1 MEKLKQFFQFASTNG
16 LWLLSAFDND
26 KPGPSASLLFAH
38 AANTVALG
46 AIITLIVKDTLQGTI
61 AAIMYSV
68 LMIVFYLMRRIKSF
82 KADLDDKSIE
92 LESGE
97 DNGKKDT

>member
-1 MEKLKQFFQFASTNG
+1 MQKLIDFFKYSSEQGTRLPA
-16 LWLLSAFDND
+16 AFDKD
-26 KPGPSASLLFAH
+26 KLGPSASLLFAH
-38 AANTVALG
+38 LANTVAIG
-46 AIITLIVKDTLQGTI
+46 GIITLIVKDTLQGTI
-61 AAIMYSV
+61 AAMMYSV

-97 DNGKKDT
+97 DNAKKDT

>member
-1 MEKLKQFFQFASTNG
+1 MQKIIDFLKFGSTTG
-16 LWLLSAFDND
+16 WFLGAAHDAD

-38 AANTVALG
+38 IANLVAIG

-61 AAIMYSV
+61 AAMMYSV

-82 KADLDDKSIE
+82 KADLDDRSIE
-92 LESGE
+92 LDGGE
-97 DNGKKDT
+97 DNDKKDT

>member
-1 MEKLKQFFQFASTNG
+1 MEKIKQFFKYSSEKG
-16 LWLLSAFDND
+16 LRLPAAFDND

-38 AANTVALG
+38 LANTVAIG
-46 AIITLIVKDTLQGTI
+46 AIITLTVKDELPGTI
-61 AAIMYSV
+61 AAIVYSV

-92 LESGE
+92 FDGG
-97 DNGKKDT
+97 DNDAK

>member
-1 MEKLKQFFQFASTNG
+1 MQKIIQFFKYSSEQG
-16 LWLLSAFDND
+16 LRLPSAYDND

-38 AANTVALG
+38 LANTVAIG
-46 AIITLIVKDTLQGTI
+46 GIITLIVKDTLQGTI

-82 KADLDDKSIE
+82 NVDLDDKQISM
-92 LESGE
+92 ESGNDE
-97 DNGKKDT
+97 PTTK